1 MAATVAPSKGSGGAV
16 RLRIG
21 LFHFATTRMTPKND
35 TKFAK
40 NAVAT
45 PAAAMTT
52 PASAGPT
59 ARARLNSI
67 PLSAD
72 AVARSSLDT
81 SSGRIARHVGVSNA
95 SPAESANVNT
105 SSSQG
110 DMKPA
115 MVKPARSRAM
125 HIIHDSVART
135 NLRRSKISPAEPAG
149 RANRK
154 RGSGLG
160 ERDVNRPCAERHH

>member
-1 MAATVAPSKGSGGAV
+1 MNVFGGAG

-21 LFHFATTRMTPKND
+21 LFHPAHTRMTPKND
-35 TKFAK
+35 TEFAT

-45 PAAAMTT
+45 PAAAMIM

-72 AVARSSLDT
+72 AAARSSLGT

-115 MVKPARSRAM
+115 MVKPARSRATP
-125 HIIHDSVART
+125 IIHDSVART
-135 NLRRSKISPAEPAG
+135 SLRRSKISPAEPAG
-149 RANRK
+149 RAYR
-154 RGSGLG
+154 
-160 ERDVNRPCAERHH
+160 RDGHETAVWVSAT